1 MTTYKYPE
9 PWWDGKGPPCP
20 KCGQSRSQVRDSR
33 CSGGRIM
40 RVRRCVNCNTRY
52 STVEVS
58 VGRRVMSKA
67 AAAAIRHVELVGD

>member
-1 MTTYKYPE
+1 
-9 PWWDGKGPPCP
+9 
-20 KCGQSRSQVRDSR
+20 
-33 CSGGRIM
+33 M